1 MEYKIIPCAEGD
13 AEFIEEKI
21 DEITGSVV
29 LSEGDAK
36 DEVFALKISD
46 DGGGKIIAWRIV
58 VTDSR

>member
-29 LSEGDAK
+29 PSEGDAK

-46 DGGGKIIAWRIV
+46 DGE
-58 VTDSR
+58 T